1 MDTISKITIITRRE
15 KFDELRDALNE
26 IGITG
31 MTVTLVEGSGAQKG
45 TLRYYRGIKEEVRLM
60 PKIKVELIVSE
71 VPVQAVIDASLKI
84 LQTGEIGD
92 GKIFVSEEL
101 RVIKIRTG
109 EEGKSALVDAEE

>member
-15 KFDELRDALNE
+15 KFEALKDALQA

-31 MTVTLVEGSGAQKG
+31 MTITLVEGSGVQKASI
-45 TLRYYRGIKEEVRLM
+45 RYYRGIREEVRLM
-60 PKIKVELIVSE
+60 PKIKVELIVCE
-71 VPVQAVIDASLKI
+71 VPVQAVIDTALKV

-101 RVIKIRTG
+101 RVVKIRTG
-109 EEGKSALVDAEE
+109 DEGRAALVDAEE